1 VACEACHQAPA
12 PRGKTIAAVGS
23 NCINCH
29 RGEDVHDN
37 QFGNR
42 CEQCHVSESW
52 KKLKNR
58 IGN

>member
-1 VACEACHQAPA
+1 
-12 PRGKTIAAVGS
+12 
-23 NCINCH
+23 
-29 RGEDVHDN
+29 VHDN